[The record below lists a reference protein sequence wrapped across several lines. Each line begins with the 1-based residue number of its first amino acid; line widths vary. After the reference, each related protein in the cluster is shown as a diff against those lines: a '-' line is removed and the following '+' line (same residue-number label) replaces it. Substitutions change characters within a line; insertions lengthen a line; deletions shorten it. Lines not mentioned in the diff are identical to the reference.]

1 MDFYDLSAFAVSLGK
16 FKADFD
22 SCLHEIVVVEN
33 VKSLV
38 ETCVYLSHA
47 RKIVYKA
54 LRKVKG

>member
-1 MDFYDLSAFAVSLGK
+1 MEFYDLSAFAVSLGK

-38 ETCVYLSHA
+38 
-47 RKIVYKA
+47 
-54 LRKVKG
+54 